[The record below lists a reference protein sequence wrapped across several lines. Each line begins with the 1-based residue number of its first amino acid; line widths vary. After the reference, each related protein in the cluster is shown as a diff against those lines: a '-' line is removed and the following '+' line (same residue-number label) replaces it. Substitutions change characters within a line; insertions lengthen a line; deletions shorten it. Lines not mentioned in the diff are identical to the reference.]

1 MAATLTISWSKP
13 TSLTS
18 CTDCSF
24 EYKYA
29 LSSVSLDGI
38 TPIPVSFGTLSATIT
53 GLVNGE
59 SYNYAVRTVCGP
71 VKSKWSYGTTVVCDT
86 PPIDTPT
93 PTPTAGP
100 GQPTPTPTPTSTATP
115 NCVVDIE
122 YATVV
127 SPQKLYW
134 NFATIG
140 EQTWATVMRFRI
152 QKNGIDYV
160 NTTGST
166 QNGTQY
172 IEPLE
177 NWMGNTS
184 VTPGDAII
192 FTVTTESSGSGGNTI
207 GSMAT
212 YTTTGTSGYMPNVA
226 GTPVA
231 PNAITLNSQSVDPD
245 GGAVTYSFTVTSGV
259 NYGLNCTYFQ

>member
-1 MAATLTISWSKP
+1 MAATLTFSWSKP

-29 LSSVSLDGI
+29 LSSVSLTGI
-38 TPIPVSFGTLSATIT
+38 TPIPVSFGTLSVTIP
-53 GLVNGE
+53 GLTNGA
-59 SYNYAVRTVCGP
+59 SYNYAVRTICGP
-71 VKSKWSYGTTVVCDT
+71 VQSKWSYGTTVVCDT

-93 PTPTAGP
+93 PTPTAVV
-100 GQPTPTPTPTSTATP
+100 GQTPTPTPTPTAAP
-115 NCVVDIE
+115 NCAVDIE

-140 EQTWATVMRFRI
+140 VNNYPTVMRFRI
-152 QKNGIDYV
+152 QKNGTDYI
-160 NTTGST
+160 NTTT
-166 QNGTQY
+166 AIQDNIQY
-172 IEPLE
+172 IEQLQ
-177 NWMGNTS
+177 NWRGNTS

-192 FTVTTESSGSGGNTI
+192 FTVTTESSGSEGNTI

-212 YTTTGTSGYMPNVA
+212 YTTTGTSGYVGVIGTPLAPNV
-226 GTPVA
+226 V
-231 PNAITLNSQSVDPD
+231 TLNSQSVDPD

-259 NYGLNCTYFQ
+259 NYALNCTYFQ